1 MNSCQH
7 NNPSVTF
14 HCKSAIV
21 VREIKVDCLKESMYL
36 QVSSCFNVLWQL
48 RGTVIKSALYGKAQT
63 PQILLGIVHPQS
75 NND

>member
-14 HCKSAIV
+14 HCESAIV

-36 QVSSCFNVLWQL
+36 QVSPRFNVLWQL
-48 RGTVIKSALYGKAQT
+48 RGTVIKTALYGKAQT
-63 PQILLGIVHPQS
+63 PQILLGIVRPQS